1 MTKLCYPTFENVRQQ
16 RIETLN
22 VDVQEFRHKA
32 TGATHYHFASD
43 NPENV
48 FLVGLRT
55 VPTDSSG
62 VAHILEHTVLCG
74 SERFPVRDPF
84 FMMIRRS
91 LNTFMNAFT
100 SSDWTAYPFAS
111 KNKKDFQNLLE
122 VYLDA
127 VFFSNINE
135 LDFRQEGHRLEF
147 EIEQDM
153 NSPLVYKGVVYNEM
167 KGAMGSDVSLLWQS
181 LTKYVFPTSTYHFNS
196 GGEPSDIPSLS
207 YKDLIKFYKTHY
219 HPSNA
224 VFLTYGDISAKHLQE
239 QFEKLALSRFQASD
253 AYITIEKEKRYL
265 APLNVEEFY
274 PQSSDDGAENKTH
287 IVMAWLL
294 GESNDIEQQ
303 FTAHLISGVLMDNSA
318 SPLMYALETTDLG
331 SSPSPLCGLEDSN
344 REMLLICGVE
354 GSDVQHG
361 AAVEKL
367 IMDVLQSV
375 ADNGVPEEQ
384 AEAVL
389 HQFELEQREIGGGSY
404 PYGLQIILEALPAA
418 IHRRDPVAM
427 LDIDRVLNDL
437 RNKIKDP
444 EFIKSKIKELLI
456 NNMHRVRLVMKP
468 DVGLSHRTIVAEKA
482 QLAEIRRA
490 LSPEACQA
498 IIEKS
503 VELKQR
509 QTQKDDV
516 DILPKVGIADI
527 PKDMYIA
534 SGEKLNHV
542 AAPLTRYEQ
551 PTNGLSYI
559 QVISHMPN
567 LDDNH
572 LSVFP
577 YFTNCFTELGYGDH
591 DYLSAQSIQASISGG
606 IHSYSVMRPKF
617 DDAQSLLAHV
627 VFSGKCLN
635 RNSEKMSQLM
645 YDMYYR
651 ARFDEKERIKELIT
665 QMRSQREQNVIRNGH
680 GLAMQAATAGFAP
693 SAAIKHKLNGLLGL
707 QNIKKIDHALQN
719 DAQAIHILCDQFAEI
734 HKKLLSEPYQFVA
747 ISEASHLQILTD
759 CIRNVWSDEGSAKN
773 SILKVA
779 PTRHQ
784 VREAWI
790 TNSPVN
796 FCAAAYPTVTLDHED
811 SAALTVLSGF
821 LRNGYLHSAI
831 REKGG
836 AYGSGASYQ
845 SDIAAFRFHSYRDPR
860 LKETLDDFRKSLDWL
875 ASDTHEDR
883 LLEEAI
889 LGVIS
894 SIDKPTSPAG
904 EAKDAFQNDLFGRT
918 PELRR
923 AFRAK
928 ILNVTLKD
936 LQRVGETYFKPDD
949 VSIAVITNN
958 ENNAVLNELR
968 LEPVNL

>member
-1 MTKLCYPTFENVRQQ
+1 MTKLCYSTFEEIRQVR
-16 RIETLN
+16 IDTLN

-32 TGATHYHFASD
+32 TGAKHFHFACD
-43 NPENV
+43 NQENV

-74 SERFPVRDPF
+74 SERYPVRDPF

-127 VFFSNINE
+127 VFFSNLNE
-135 LDFRQEGHRLEF
+135 LDFLQEGHRLEF
-147 EIEQDM
+147 ESEQDTQ
-153 NSPLVYKGVVYNEM
+153 SPLQYKGVVFNEM
-167 KGAMGSDVSLLWQS
+167 KGAMGSDVSLLWQT
-181 LTKYVFPTSTYHFNS
+181 LTKYVFPTTTYHYNS

-207 YKDLIKFYKTHY
+207 YQDLLKFYKTHY

-224 VFLTYGDISAKHLQE
+224 IFLTYGDLSAKHLQQ
-239 QFEKLALSRFQASD
+239 QFEKFALNRFQASD
-253 AYITIEKEKRYL
+253 AYISVEKEKRYL

-274 PQSSDDGAENKTH
+274 PQNSEDINENKTH
-287 IVMAWLL
+287 IVLAWLL
-294 GESNDIEQQ
+294 GESNNIEQQ
-303 FTAHLISGVLMDNSA
+303 FTAHLVSGVLMDNSA

-344 REMLLICGVE
+344 REMLLMCGVE
-354 GSDVQHG
+354 GSE
-361 AAVEKL
+361 ASRAEAVEKL

-375 ADNGVPEEQ
+375 AENGVPEEQ

-418 IHRRDPVAM
+418 IHRCDPVAM
-427 LDIDRVLNDL
+427 LDIDKVLVEL
-437 RNKIKDP
+437 REKIKDP
-444 EFIKSKIKELLI
+444 EYIKNCIKEMLI
-456 NNMHRVRLVMKP
+456 NNMHRVRLVLKP
-468 DVGLSHRTIVAEKA
+468 DPELAHRTIIAEKER
-482 QLAEIRRA
+482 LAAIRRNM
-490 LSPEACQA
+490 SEQDCQA
-498 IIEKS
+498 IIEKTQQ
-503 VELKQR
+503 LKQR
-509 QTQKDDV
+509 QAQKDDV
-516 DILPKVGIADI
+516 EMLPKVGIGDI

-534 SGEKLNHV
+534 SGKKLNHV
-542 AAPLTRYEQ
+542 AAPLTQYEEA
-551 PTNGLSYI
+551 TNGLSYI
-559 QVISHMPN
+559 QVVSHMPD
-567 LDDNH
+567 LDDKH

-606 IHSYSVMRPKF
+606 IHSYSIMRPKI
-617 DDAQSLLAHV
+617 DDAQSLQAHV
-627 VFSGKCLN
+627 FFSGKCLN

-645 YDMYYR
+645 YDMFYR
-651 ARFDEKERIKELIT
+651 ARFDEKDRIKELLT

-680 GLAMQAATAGFAP
+680 ALAMQAATSGFSP

-707 QNIKKIDHALQN
+707 QNIKKLDSALQN
-719 DAQAIHILCDQFAEI
+719 DEQAIYVLCDQFAEI
-734 HKKLLSEPYQFVA
+734 HKKLLAEPYQFVA
-747 ISEASHLQILTD
+747 IAESSQLQNLSEN
-759 CIRNVWSDEGSAKN
+759 IRNVWSDEGSNKA
-773 SILKVA
+773 SELKIT
-779 PTRHQ
+779 PSRHP
-784 VREAWI
+784 VRQAWI
-790 TNSPVN
+790 SNSPVN

-811 SAALTVLSGF
+811 APALTVLGGF

-860 LKETLDDFRKSLDWL
+860 LKETLDDFRHSLDWL
-875 ASDTHEDR
+875 ASDQHEDR

-894 SIDKPTSPAG
+894 SIDKPASPAG
-904 EAKDAFQNDLFGRT
+904 EAKDAFQNELFGRD
-918 PELRR
+918 PESRR
-923 AFRAK
+923 SFRAK
-928 ILNVTLKD
+928 ILKVSLKD

-958 ENNAVLNELR
+958 ENGAVLNELR
-968 LEPVNL
+968 LEQFQL